1 MERKWLRLSYVLF
14 WTISVLVF
22 PTYAQGNG
30 LQDAKGKINKAEWM
44 KYLQDTLPL
53 CKVSLPG
60 THDSGTTKGGRMLQ
74 TQSVGISEQLQQ
86 GIRAFDI
93 RLEKKNGKLGIFHS
107 YAFQD
112 IYWEDDVLPTFI
124 SFLQAHPSETLVVS
138 LKKEGGEIQ
147 DYAALLS
154 VSLSEPAH
162 QNYFVADFCPELT
175 LKDCRGKILFLH
187 RDHAMDNY
195 PGAACIGWADN
206 ATCQLTLRNKDGKEG
221 SVLLQDEYQYESGKD
236 AGKKIEACI
245 SNFDKV
251 SAEPVASYRWGIS
264 FVSATGLPLGTPL
277 VFADKINE
285 PVANYLREANKRN
298 CGVVFIDFIDKRGG
312 RKLVEYLIGSNL

>member
-154 VSLSEPAH
+154 VSLSKPAH

-251 SAEPVASYRWGIS
+251 SAEPVTSYRWGIS

>member
-14 WTISVLVF
+14 WIISVLVF

-30 LQDAKGKINKAEWM
+30 LQDSKGKINKAEWM
-44 KYLQDTLPL
+44 KCLQDTLPL

-138 LKKEGGEIQ
+138 L
-147 DYAALLS
+147 
-154 VSLSEPAH
+154 
-162 QNYFVADFCPELT
+162 
-175 LKDCRGKILFLH
+175 
-187 RDHAMDNY
+187 
-195 PGAACIGWADN
+195 
-206 ATCQLTLRNKDGKEG
+206 
-221 SVLLQDEYQYESGKD
+221 
-236 AGKKIEACI
+236 
-245 SNFDKV
+245 
-251 SAEPVASYRWGIS
+251 
-264 FVSATGLPLGTPL
+264 
-277 VFADKINE
+277 
-285 PVANYLREANKRN
+285 
-298 CGVVFIDFIDKRGG
+298 
-312 RKLVEYLIGSNL
+312 